1 MILENK
7 IDFIMYFTVIKANPN
22 GDPLNGNRPRIDY
35 NRYGEVSDVCI
46 KRKIRDRLIEFG
58 EDVFVQ
64 NDEKRVDEHRS
75 LKDRYD
81 ALKKDKNLEEEED
94 VLAKAVCENWIDV
107 RSFGQVFAFK
117 KSGKE
122 KKGVSIGIRGPVS
135 IQTAE
140 SKEEVEISSM
150 QITKSVNNETEN
162 PPSQKS
168 DNTMG
173 MKHRVEFGTYKVV
186 GTISP
191 QLAEK
196 TGFTEKDAET
206 IKKALINI
214 FENDYSS
221 ARPAGSM
228 EVNKLY
234 WFRHSSK
241 LGKYS
246 PAEIHSSV
254 DLKIIDPE
262 KNSFDR
268 YEIVENIPKEFT
280 RAEEGKIVNLI
291 GK

>member
-35 NRYGEVSDVCI
+35 NGYGEVSDVCI
-46 KRKIRDRLIEFG
+46 KRKIRDRLIESG

-64 NDEKRVDEHRS
+64 NDDKRVDEHRS

-81 ALKKDKNLEEEED
+81 ALKKEKGLEKADED

-107 RSFGQVFAFK
+107 RSFGQVFAF
-117 KSGKE
+117 SGDKL
-122 KKGVSIGIRGPVS
+122 SIGIRGPVS

-150 QITKSVNNETEN
+150 QITKSVNSTTNKKN
-162 PPSQKS
+162 PSAKTP
-168 DNTMG
+168 DTMG

-206 IKKALINI
+206 VKKALINI

-234 WFRHSSK
+234 WFKHNSK

-268 YEIVENIPKEFT
+268 YEIVENIPKEFKKE
-280 RAEEGKIVNLI
+280 EEGKIVNLI

>member
-35 NRYGEVSDVCI
+35 NGYGEVSDVCL

-64 NDEKRVDEHRS
+64 NDENRVDEHRS

-81 ALKKDKNLEEEED
+81 ALKKAKELEKEGED
-94 VLAKAVCENWIDV
+94 ILAKAVCKNWIDV
-107 RSFGQVFAFK
+107 RSFGQVFAF
-117 KSGKE
+117 SGDKL
-122 KKGVSIGIRGPVS
+122 SIGIRGPVS

-150 QITKSVNNETEN
+150 QITKSVNSTTNKKN
-162 PPSQKS
+162 PSAKTS
-168 DNTMG
+168 DTMG

-196 TGFTEKDAET
+196 TGFTEKDAEA

-234 WFRHSSK
+234 WFKHSSK

-246 PAEIHSSV
+246 PAEIHNSV
-254 DLKIIDPE
+254 NLEIINPE
-262 KNSFDR
+262 ENSFER

-280 RAEEGKIVNLI
+280 REEDGKVVNLI